1 MTTTRIYVIQCAL
14 GSGKILCCD
23 AKINEQGYARYS
35 SETRRLFLS
44 KTEYRLSE
52 EEARKALEEKRDK
65 KLKSLDKQMKKV
77 SAMQFKI
84 EEI

>member
-1 MTTTRIYVIQCAL
+1 MTTTRIYIIQWAI

-23 AKINEQGYARYS
+23 AQINEQGYATYGS
-35 SETRRLFLS
+35 GIRRLHLS

-84 EEI
+84 EEV

>member
-1 MTTTRIYVIQCAL
+1 MTTTRIYIIQWAL
-14 GSGKILCCD
+14 GSGKILYCD
-23 AKINEQGYARYS
+23 AKIDEQGYAGYIRGK
-35 SETRRLFLS
+35 RLLFID

-65 KLKSLDKQMKKV
+65 KLKSLDKQMKKI